1 MRQRDGSFTRLAAD
15 TNHWLGAQL
24 GLLTG
29 EPTHGSLRVVGLLT
43 KQIKAPNAS
52 VPAARVEVA

>member
-1 MRQRDGSFTRLAAD
+1 MRQRDGSFTWLAAD

-29 EPTHGSLRVVGLLT
+29 EPTPGSLRVVGLLT
-43 KQIKAPNAS
+43 
-52 VPAARVEVA
+52 